1 MVLVW
6 MMQLVSPFCQYWLE
20 VVTVR
25 VTLQPVR
32 AIAVATIAARVIMMN
47 FFILLMF
54 FKNINLYKPRIV
66 CSPVGFVVWETK
78 VLLQA
83 RLPSPLAPQST
94 LSELQPIRK

>member
-54 FKNINLYKPRIV
+54 LVK
-66 CSPVGFVVWETK
+66 VVK
-78 VLLQA
+78 KQSISVLFLHMTEFFCNFA
-83 RLPSPLAPQST
+83 A
-94 LSELQPIRK
+94 ELLLNR